1 MDYTKGFKNL
11 YATNNRIGMLM
22 ADFSGMNK
30 LEERFNKAMDRLLLQ
45 PNVAMGVQLTQSGAW
60 SRESFDM
67 FLAEVVRKEIGKQLG
82 IIRGKAVKKAQ
93 AAGAGSASTA
103 VLRRTYK
110 KEFVG
115 AVHILGNRG
124 RISSKR
130 RVVEEPKRDALEL
143 FRRMTF
149 NALISNIDD
158 HPRNHALIAK
168 EREWSLSPAYDLTPA
183 AVVAQEHRD
192 LAMEIGDLGRYAN
205 AKNLLSQ
212 HTRFLLEEEEA
223 KAIVSGMTDKVRTTW
238 YDVARAQGVTEK
250 DAETIRS
257 AFVYKGFSF

>member
-45 PNVAMGVQLTQSGAW
+45 PNVAMGVQLTQSGQW
-60 SRESFDM
+60 SHESFDM
-67 FLAEVVRKEIGKQLG
+67 FFAEVVRKEIGKQLG

-110 KEFVG
+110 EEYAG

-130 RVVEEPKRDALEL
+130 RQVEAPNGGVSGKHRN
-143 FRRMTF
+143 RTV
-149 NALISNIDD
+149 S
-158 HPRNHALIAK
+158 PRTKKL
-168 EREWSLSPAYDLTPA
+168 REYYGPDRFFILKF
-183 AVVAQEHRD
+183 
-192 LAMEIGDLGRYAN
+192 MEGGTDIRYARSQGPKGRGSMATYGN
-205 AKNLLSQ
+205 RRNLEPRSFF
-212 HTRFLLEEEEA
+212 HTMSADMEQAAQQLGQTLVGYVEKMLEQEYTEE
-223 KAIVSGMTDKVRTTW
+223 
-238 YDVARAQGVTEK
+238 
-250 DAETIRS
+250 
-257 AFVYKGFSF
+257 

>member
-1 MDYTKGFKNL
+1 
-11 YATNNRIGMLM
+11 
-22 ADFSGMNK
+22 
-30 LEERFNKAMDRLLLQ
+30 MDRLLLQ

-130 RVVEEPKRDALEL
+130 RVVEEPTGGISGHRRVRTVSKRTKKLREYYGPDRYFILKFLEGG
-143 FRRMTF
+143 TD
-149 NALISNIDD
+149 I
-158 HPRNHALIAK
+158 
-168 EREWSLSPAYDLTPA
+168 
-183 AVVAQEHRD
+183 
-192 LAMEIGDLGRYAN
+192 RYAR
-205 AKNLLSQ
+205 SQ
-212 HTRFLLEEEEA
+212 GPKGRGSMATYGNRGSLAPRSFFHTMSADMEQAAHQLGQTLVGYVEKMLEKE
-223 KAIVSGMTDKVRTTW
+223 
-238 YDVARAQGVTEK
+238 YTE
-250 DAETIRS
+250 
-257 AFVYKGFSF
+257 G